1 MITLGITVAAFGSG
15 MTGRSATQYS
25 ARLHPGRMLA
35 ALGAATVATLG
46 VLIVR
51 ILNAPS
57 QKPAAPSLRDPSTGR
72 RREEGRLRS
81 RPCCPSSNPRWPRCS
96 GPACAT

>member
-15 MTGRSATQYS
+15 MTGEVASTV
-25 ARLHPGRMLA
+25 LGPGFTPAEMLA
-35 ALGAATVATLG
+35 ALGAAAVATLG

-57 QKPAAPSLRDPSTGR
+57 QNQKPAALAPSI
-72 RREEGRLRS
+72 
-81 RPCCPSSNPRWPRCS
+81 RPKDDGVRK
-96 GPACAT
+96 AA

>member
-15 MTGRSATQYS
+15 VTAEVASTVLG
-25 ARLHPGRMLA
+25 PGFTPAEMLA
-35 ALGAATVATLG
+35 ALGAAAVATLG

-57 QKPAAPSLRDPSTGR
+57 QKPAALAPSI
-72 RREEGRLRS
+72 RS
-81 RPCCPSSNPRWPRCS
+81 KDDGVRK
-96 GPACAT
+96 AA

>member
-15 MTGRSATQYS
+15 MPAQVASTVLG
-25 ARLHPGRMLA
+25 PGFTLAEMLA

-51 ILNAPS
+51 TLNAPPN
-57 QKPAAPSLRDPSTGR
+57 QKPAALA
-72 RREEGRLRS
+72 RS
-81 RPCCPSSNPRWPRCS
+81 IRPKDD
-96 GPACAT
+96 GVKKAA